1 MTAAFGTAAVAQNL
15 AAPYLLFSNSVEGT
29 GFGSAYTS
37 LAEDASATYWNP
49 AGLSEVKSYSFSS
62 MASIDL
68 GLDRNFNTASF
79 ALRLPVGVL
88 AASFSASGVNDVE
101 GYDENNVKTGSFNVV
116 NSVAGVSYSARA
128 NDNLSLGATARYINQ
143 NLNVFADNGYTV
155 DFGSRYKLPI
165 AGQNLIL
172 SGVMQNIIGELGV
185 NDLPKVLRIGVGMNL
200 AGGFVAD
207 VDFVHEDLFGSGGRK
222 MLNYG
227 AGYRA
232 NFQDNFVVNAHGGI
246 NNSKYLSAGIGLG
259 LQIAKMELVVDYAY
273 VNEPSVIFGQSHRVG
288 LSLNGL

>member
-1 MTAAFGTAAVAQNL
+1 MKSLIATIVLIMTAAFGTAAVAQNL

-200 AGGFVAD
+200 
-207 VDFVHEDLFGSGGRK
+207 
-222 MLNYG
+222 MPM
-227 AGYRA
+227 
-232 NFQDNFVVNAHGGI
+232 GI
-246 NNSKYLSAGIGLG
+246 LPGK
-259 LQIAKMELVVDYAY
+259 
-273 VNEPSVIFGQSHRVG
+273 
-288 LSLNGL
+288 